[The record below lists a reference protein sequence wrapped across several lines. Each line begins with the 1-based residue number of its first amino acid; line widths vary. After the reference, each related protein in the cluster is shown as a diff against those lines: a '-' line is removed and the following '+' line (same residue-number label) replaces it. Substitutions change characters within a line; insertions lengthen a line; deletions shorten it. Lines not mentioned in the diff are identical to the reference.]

1 MNRPLIRFATTALI
15 AALGITTA
23 LAGSGGGG
31 TRIFVGESIPV
42 VDKAIVKP
50 APQQQPK
57 TKPQSASPASKPTR
71 GSNSKPG
78 PKPGSKPRPAEAAGV
93 VYYTDGFELDI
104 GQAQQAA
111 QELQPLIE
119 QVLQNMP
126 SAEEIQELARQLQG
140 PVTQQV
146 EQTMRNMPSAGEIQ
160 EMARQLQ
167 GPVTQQVE
175 QTMRNMPSAGE
186 IQEMARQLQGPVTQ
200 QVEQIM
206 QNMPGA
212 EEIQEMAR
220 QLQGPVTQQVEQ
232 AVQQLPQPMQE
243 ALNEPIIITPQS
255 VNAGNSNGSKS
266 KRRSNSKSKW
276 TYGVPGMTGGDGNGP
291 LIYNP

>member
-1 MNRPLIRFATTALI
+1 MNRPLIRFAATTLI

-23 LAGSGGGG
+23 FAGSGGG
-31 TRIFVGESIPV
+31 TRLFVGKSIPV
-42 VDKAIVKP
+42 VDKAIVKA
-50 APQQQPK
+50 APQPKQKSQPPQQS
-57 TKPQSASPASKPTR
+57 TSSAAKPTQ

-78 PKPGSKPRPAEAAGV
+78 SKLGPKPRPAEAVSV
-93 VYYTDGFELDI
+93 VYYTDGFEVNI
-104 GQAQQAA
+104 GQVQQAA
-111 QELQPLIE
+111 QELQPLLD

-126 SAEEIQELARQLQG
+126 SPE
-140 PVTQQV
+140 
-146 EQTMRNMPSAGEIQ
+146 EIQ

-167 GPVTQQVE
+167 GPVTQQVN
-175 QTMRNMPSAGE
+175 QVMRNMPS
-186 IQEMARQLQGPVTQ
+186 
-200 QVEQIM
+200 
-206 QNMPGA
+206 A

-220 QLQGPVTQQVEQ
+220 QLQGPVTQQVEE

-255 VNAGNSNGSKS
+255 VNAGNSNSSKS
-266 KRRSNSKSKW
+266 KRRSSKSKW

>member
-1 MNRPLIRFATTALI
+1 MNRPLIRLATTTLV

-23 LAGSGGGG
+23 FAGSGGG

-50 APQQQPK
+50 APQPK
-57 TKPQSASPASKPTR
+57 TKPQQSTSTAAKPTQ
-71 GSNSKPG
+71 GSTNPKPGTKPG
-78 PKPGSKPRPAEAAGV
+78 PKPRTTEASSV
-93 VYYTDGFELDI
+93 VYYTDGFELNI
-104 GQAQQAA
+104 GQVQQAA

-126 SAEEIQELARQLQG
+126 SAEEIQE
-140 PVTQQV
+140 
-146 EQTMRNMPSAGEIQ
+146 
-160 EMARQLQ
+160 MARQLQ

-175 QTMRNMPSAGE
+175 QA
-186 IQEMARQLQGPVTQ
+186 
-200 QVEQIM
+200 M
-206 QNMPGA
+206 QNMPSA

-220 QLQGPVTQQVEQ
+220 QLQGPVTQQVEE

-243 ALNEPIIITPQS
+243 MLNEPIIITPQS
-255 VNAGNSNGSKS
+255 VNTGNGNSSKS
-266 KRRSNSKSKW
+266 KRRSKSKW
-276 TYGVPGMTGGDGNGP
+276 TYGVPGMTGGEGNGP

>member
-15 AALGITTA
+15 ATLGITTA
-23 LAGSGGGG
+23 FAGSGGGM
-31 TRIFVGESIPV
+31 RLFVGESIPV

-50 APQQQPK
+50 APQSQQK
-57 TKPQSASPASKPTR
+57 NKPQQSMSPAAKPTH

-78 PKPGSKPRPAEAAGV
+78 PKPSSKPRPAEASSV
-93 VYYTDGFELDI
+93 VYYTNGFEVNI
-104 GQAQQAA
+104 GQVQQAV
-111 QELQPLIE
+111 QELQPVVE

-126 SAEEIQELARQLQG
+126 SAE
-140 PVTQQV
+140 
-146 EQTMRNMPSAGEIQ
+146 EIQ

-175 QTMRNMPSAGE
+175 QAMRNMP
-186 IQEMARQLQGPVTQ
+186 R
-200 QVEQIM
+200 
-206 QNMPGA
+206 A

-232 AVQQLPQPMQE
+232 AVEQLPEPMQE
-243 ALNEPIIITPQS
+243 VLNEPIIITPQS
-255 VNAGNSNGSKS
+255 VSTGGGSKS
-266 KRRSNSKSKW
+266 KRRSKW
-276 TYGVPGMTGGDGNGP
+276 TYDIPGMTGGDGSGP

>member
-57 TKPQSASPASKPTR
+57 TKPQSASPASKPTQ

-78 PKPGSKPRPAEAAGV
+78 PKPGSKPRPVEAAGV

-146 EQTMRNMPSAGEIQ
+146 EQT
-160 EMARQLQ
+160 
-167 GPVTQQVE
+167 T
-175 QTMRNMPSAGE
+175 RNMPSAGE

-232 AVQQLPQPMQE
+232 TVQQLPQPMQE

>member
-15 AALGITTA
+15 AMLGITA
-23 LAGSGGGG
+23 FAGSGGG
-31 TRIFVGESIPV
+31 TRIFIGESIPV

-50 APQQQPK
+50 APQPQPK
-57 TKPQSASPASKPTR
+57 TKPQQQSTSPAAKPTP
-71 GSNSKPG
+71 GPNPKPG
-78 PKPGSKPRPAEAAGV
+78 PKPGPKPRPTAEAVSV
-93 VYYTDGFELDI
+93 VYYTDGFELNI

-111 QELQPLIE
+111 QELQPLVE
-119 QVLQNMP
+119 QVL
-126 SAEEIQELARQLQG
+126 
-140 PVTQQV
+140 
-146 EQTMRNMPSAGEIQ
+146 RNMPSADEIQ

-175 QTMRNMPSAGE
+175 QAMRNMPS
-186 IQEMARQLQGPVTQ
+186 
-200 QVEQIM
+200 
-206 QNMPGA
+206 A

-220 QLQGPVTQQVEQ
+220 QLQGPVTQQVEE

-255 VNAGNSNGSKS
+255 VNTGNSNGSKS
-266 KRRSNSKSKW
+266 KRRSKSKSKW
-276 TYGVPGMTGGDGNGP
+276 TYGVPGMTGGEGNGP

>member
-1 MNRPLIRFATTALI
+1 MQGGNDMNRPLIRFAMTALI

-23 LAGSGGGG
+23 FAGSGGGM
-31 TRIFVGESIPV
+31 RIFVGESIPV

-50 APQQQPK
+50 APQPK
-57 TKPQSASPASKPTR
+57 QKPQPQQQSTSSTAKPSQ
-71 GSNSKPG
+71 GSNPKPG
-78 PKPGSKPRPAEAAGV
+78 PKPGAKPRPTEAASV
-93 VYYTDGFELDI
+93 VYYTDGFELNI
-104 GQAQQAA
+104 GQVQQAA

-119 QVLQNMP
+119 QVMQNMP
-126 SAEEIQELARQLQG
+126 SAEQ
-140 PVTQQV
+140 
-146 EQTMRNMPSAGEIQ
+146 IQ

-175 QTMRNMPSAGE
+175 QDMQDMPSPE
-186 IQEMARQLQGPVTQ
+186 QIQEMARQLQGPVTQ
-200 QVEQIM
+200 QVEQVM
-206 QNMPGA
+206 QNMPSA
-212 EEIQEMAR
+212 EQIQEMAR

-243 ALNEPIIITPQS
+243 MLNEPIIIMPQS

-266 KRRSNSKSKW
+266 KRRSKSKW
-276 TYGVPGMTGGDGNGP
+276 TYGVPGMTGGEGNGP

>member
-1 MNRPLIRFATTALI
+1 MNRPLIRFAATALI
-15 AALGITTA
+15 ATLGITTA
-23 LAGSGGGG
+23 FAGSGGG

-50 APQQQPK
+50 APQPK
-57 TKPQSASPASKPTR
+57 TNTKPQQSTSPAAKPTH
-71 GSNSKPG
+71 GSTNPKPG
-78 PKPGSKPRPAEAAGV
+78 PKPGQSPRPAEAASV
-93 VYYTDGFELDI
+93 VYYTDGFEVNI
-104 GQAQQAA
+104 GQVQQAA

-126 SAEEIQELARQLQG
+126 SAEQ
-140 PVTQQV
+140 
-146 EQTMRNMPSAGEIQ
+146 IQ

-175 QTMRNMPSAGE
+175 QAVQNMPS
-186 IQEMARQLQGPVTQ
+186 
-200 QVEQIM
+200 
-206 QNMPGA
+206 A

-255 VNAGNSNGSKS
+255 VNAGNSSGSKS
-266 KRRSNSKSKW
+266 KRRSKSKW
-276 TYGVPGMTGGDGNGP
+276 TYGVPGMTGGEGNGP

>member
-1 MNRPLIRFATTALI
+1 MNRPLIRFAATALI
-15 AALGITTA
+15 ATLGITTA
-23 LAGSGGGG
+23 FAGSGGG

-50 APQQQPK
+50 ASQPQPK
-57 TKPQSASPASKPTR
+57 TKPQQSTSPAAKPTQ
-71 GSNSKPG
+71 GSNPKPG
-78 PKPGSKPRPAEAAGV
+78 PKPGAKPRPAEAASV
-93 VYYTDGFELDI
+93 VYYTDGFEVNI
-104 GQAQQAA
+104 GQVQQAA

-119 QVLQNMP
+119 QVLRNMP
-126 SAEEIQELARQLQG
+126 SAE
-140 PVTQQV
+140 
-146 EQTMRNMPSAGEIQ
+146 EIQ

-175 QTMRNMPSAGE
+175 QAMRNMPS
-186 IQEMARQLQGPVTQ
+186 
-200 QVEQIM
+200 
-206 QNMPGA
+206 A

-243 ALNEPIIITPQS
+243 ALNEPIIITPRS
-255 VNAGNSNGSKS
+255 VSAGNGSGSKS
-266 KRRSNSKSKW
+266 KHRSKSKW
-276 TYGVPGMTGGDGNGP
+276 TYGVPGMTGGEGNGP

>member
-15 AALGITTA
+15 ATLGITTA
-23 LAGSGGGG
+23 FAGSGRG

-50 APQQQPK
+50 APQPK
-57 TKPQSASPASKPTR
+57 SNTKPQQSTSPAAKPTH
-71 GSNSKPG
+71 GSTNPKPG
-78 PKPGSKPRPAEAAGV
+78 PKPGPKPRSTEAASV
-93 VYYTDGFELDI
+93 VYYTDGFEVNI

-111 QELQPLIE
+111 QELQPLLE
-119 QVLQNMP
+119 QVMQNMP
-126 SAEEIQELARQLQG
+126 S
-140 PVTQQV
+140 
-146 EQTMRNMPSAGEIQ
+146 
-160 EMARQLQ
+160 
-167 GPVTQQVE
+167 
-175 QTMRNMPSAGE
+175 
-186 IQEMARQLQGPVTQ
+186 
-200 QVEQIM
+200 
-206 QNMPGA
+206 A

-220 QLQGPVTQQVEQ
+220 QLQGPVTQQVEE

-266 KRRSNSKSKW
+266 KRRTKSKW
-276 TYGVPGMTGGDGNGP
+276 TYGVPGMTGGEGNGP

>member
-1 MNRPLIRFATTALI
+1 MNRPLIRCATTALV
-15 AALGITTA
+15 AALGIATA
-23 LAGSGGGG
+23 FAGSNGGG

-42 VDKAIVKP
+42 VDKTIVKP
-50 APQQQPK
+50 APQPK
-57 TKPQSASPASKPTR
+57 PKPKPQGTAPSAKPAQDAKPKP
-71 GSNSKPG
+71 GPAPKPG
-78 PKPGSKPRPAEAAGV
+78 PKPRPVNEVSSV
-93 VYYTDGFELDI
+93 VYYTDGLEVNI
-104 GQAQQAA
+104 GQVRQAV
-111 QELQPLIE
+111 QELQPVVE

-126 SAEEIQELARQLQG
+126 SAEEIQEMARQLQG

-146 EQTMRNMPSAGEIQ
+146 EQAMRNMPSAGEIQ

-175 QTMRNMPSAGE
+175 QAMRNMPS
-186 IQEMARQLQGPVTQ
+186 P
-200 QVEQIM
+200 
-206 QNMPGA
+206 

-232 AVQQLPQPMQE
+232 AMEQLPEPMQE

-255 VNAGNSNGSKS
+255 VSNGGGSKS
-266 KRRSNSKSKW
+266 KRRSKW
-276 TYGVPGMTGGDGNGP
+276 TYDVPGMTGGNGNGP